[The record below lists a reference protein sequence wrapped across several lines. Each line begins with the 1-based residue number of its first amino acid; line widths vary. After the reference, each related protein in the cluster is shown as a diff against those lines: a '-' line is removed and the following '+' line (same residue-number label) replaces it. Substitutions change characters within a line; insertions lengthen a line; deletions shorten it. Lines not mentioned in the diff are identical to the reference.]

1 MMRKIKKYANRKLY
15 DTVEKKY
22 VSLDDLAEMV
32 KAGEEITIEDNET
45 GEDLTSSVLSQLLA
59 REKKEDGDQITSGML
74 IEMIRKGGGTVLSYA
89 KRYSVLWQNAL
100 TMAEDEVDKLVAL
113 LVKNKEITESEAGKL
128 KKEMMGY
135 ADHFRNWISE
145 RIDKQISEV
154 LNRMSLASKD
164 QVQEITV
171 KIEALA
177 RTVDRLEKLQN
188 EKKTD
193 EGEPPLEKETYYASG
208 DTGSQEQ

>member
-1 MMRKIKKYANRKLY
+1 MRKIKKYANRKLY

-171 KIEALA
+171 KIEALT

-193 EGEPPLEKETYYASG
+193 EPPLEKETYYASG